1 MTHTMWIKQVVYFLF
16 WVLWESRSNL
26 NIITS
31 LECDNDVDKI
41 LGRGSPEHEI
51 TVGYLAF

>member
-31 LECDNDVDKI
+31 LQCDNDVDKI

>member
-26 NIITS
+26 YIITS

-41 LGRGSPEHEI
+41 LRRGSPEHEI

>member
-31 LECDNDVDKI
+31 LECDNDVDKM
-41 LGRGSPEHEI
+41 LGRGFPEHEI
-51 TVGYLAF
+51 TVGHLAF

>member
-16 WVLWESRSNL
+16 WVLWESRSNV

-41 LGRGSPEHEI
+41 LGIGSPEHEI